1 MSYNDNELLESGV
14 RAVRLISLFCG
25 IKSWHY
31 SNASELI
38 NVGGTVY
45 EPLAGFRTSEPPSAS
60 SVSRTSMELFVP
72 QDIELVTI
80 LKLGV
85 PNVEIT
91 AEVLD
96 GQLDQ
101 EEFVQVF
108 SGRLTNYKIKRPN
121 AVLLV
126 ESLRASSKRFAATQ
140 IVSSRCPVPLYE
152 VGTCN
157 VNKELFKTSGAV
169 TAIAG
174 LNITVAEAASKADP
188 WFRGGFAQWFDPE
201 LGVDV
206 VKDIEKTAGA
216 VVSLSTAPVRLALGT
231 IVHLYPGCDHR
242 WDGDC
247 SATKFNN
254 QLNCR
259 ALPFLRKG
267 EPFSGETLF

>member
-1 MSYNDNELLESGV
+1 MSYNDNEQLESAV
-14 RAVRLISLFCG
+14 RAVRLVSIFCG
-25 IKSWHY
+25 VKSWHY
-31 SNASELI
+31 CNASMAI
-38 NVGGTVY
+38 NIDGAIF
-45 EPLAGFRTSEPPSAS
+45 EPLEGFKTSEPPSAS
-60 SVSRTSMELFVP
+60 SVSRTSMEVFVP

-96 GQLDQ
+96 GQIDQ
-101 EEFVQVF
+101 EEFVKVF
-108 SGRLTNYKIKRPN
+108 TGRLTNYKVKRPY
-121 AVLLV
+121 AVLQL

-157 VNKELFKTSGAV
+157 VDKELFKTSGAV
-169 TAIAG
+169 TAISG

-188 WFRGGFAQWFDPE
+188 WFRGGFAQWFDAG
-201 LGVDV
+201 LGVNV
-206 VKDIEKTAGA
+206 VKDIEKSAGA
-216 VVSLSTAPVRLALGT
+216 VITLSTAPIRLPLGT
-231 IVHLYPGCDHR
+231 VVDLYPGCDHR

-259 ALPFLRKG
+259 ALPFLVKG